1 MKWFS
6 IEQTLIQKD
15 IKPENVSCVLLVNSD
30 ELTHLRAAKE
40 FDKRIIHTPLAK
52 DAKVCKAEVRSDCL
66 SGTLLMPY
74 RGKNGE
80 RLACAYLITENCVV
94 LVDDDGDLSVHLKHM
109 IREKQRTNGS
119 IGRFLYN
126 LFENLI
132 AKDLHRLEEIEDN
145 MQALEDKVLAGV
157 LDDFNAPMTVL
168 RKEAMTWLRYYS
180 QLDDVASE
188 FRENENGFF
197 SDEEGRLF
205 RMLEDRINRLRER
218 SQQLCDYS
226 MQIQS
231 MFQAEVDI
239 RQNRIMQ
246 ILTIVT
252 AIFLPLT
259 LLVGW
264 YGMNFAF
271 MPELKWRYGYPVL
284 FVVSIIIVIVSLY
297 ICKKKK
303 FW

>member
-6 IEQTLIQKD
+6 IEQTLIPKENR
-15 IKPENVSCVLLVNSD
+15 PENTNCVLLVNSD
-30 ELTHLRAAKE
+30 ELTHLRADKE
-40 FDKRIIHTPLAK
+40 FDKRIIHAPLAK
-52 DAKVCKAEVRSDCL
+52 DAKVCKAETRSDCM

-74 RGKNGE
+74 RGKEGK
-80 RLACAYLITENCVV
+80 RLACAYLITEKCII
-94 LVDDDGDLSVHLKHM
+94 LIDDDGDLAVHLKHM
-109 IREKQRTNGS
+109 IREKQRISGS
-119 IGRFLYN
+119 IGRLMYT

-132 AKDLHRLEEIEDN
+132 SRDLHRLEEIEDS
-145 MQALEDKVLAGV
+145 MQELEDKVLAGV

-188 FRENENGFF
+188 FRENEIGFF
-197 SDEEGRLF
+197 SGEEERLF

-218 SQQLCDYS
+218 SQQLCTYS

-264 YGMNFAF
+264 YGMNFSF
-271 MPELKWRYGYPVL
+271 MPELKWKYGYPTM
-284 FVVSIIIVIVSLY
+284 FVVSIIIVAVSLY

>member
-1 MKWFS
+1 MLQANFVKMK
-6 IEQTLIQKD
+6 T
-15 IKPENVSCVLLVNSD
+15 
-30 ELTHLRAAKE
+30 
-40 FDKRIIHTPLAK
+40 
-52 DAKVCKAEVRSDCL
+52 
-66 SGTLLMPY
+66 
-74 RGKNGE
+74 
-80 RLACAYLITENCVV
+80 
-94 LVDDDGDLSVHLKHM
+94 
-109 IREKQRTNGS
+109 
-119 IGRFLYN
+119 
-126 LFENLI
+126 
-132 AKDLHRLEEIEDN
+132 
-145 MQALEDKVLAGV
+145 
-157 LDDFNAPMTVL
+157 
-168 RKEAMTWLRYYS
+168 
-180 QLDDVASE
+180 AS
-188 FRENENGFF
+188 
-197 SDEEGRLF
+197 EEGRLF

-284 FVVSIIIVIVSLY
+284 FVVSIIIVILSLY